1 MNNSD
6 FDKLVELCCVGGGW
20 TPANGNAEELLDS
33 MTRGEIVAV
42 REVTQRDLKFHRAY
56 FSLLNFIYD
65 YLPPA
70 FKRKVPKQHFYKFV
84 KHLQGE
90 YDVLFEFKDGTKLV
104 EYQSISFGRMSQKRF
119 EAYIREQLPWI
130 YENIIGAFFEGE
142 IYKNIIETIEM
153 EYERF
158 LQKL

>member
-6 FDKLVELCCVGGGW
+6 FDKLVELCCVGRGW
-20 TPANGNAEELLDS
+20 TPANSNAEELLDS
-33 MTRGEIVAV
+33 MTRGEIIAV

-65 YLPPA
+65 YLPLS

-84 KHLQGE
+84 KHLRGE

-104 EYQSISFGRMSQKRF
+104 EYPSISFGRMSQKRF
-119 EAYIREQLPWI
+119 EGYIREQLPWI

-153 EYERF
+153 EYEKF